1 MARARYQL
9 NETAGRERLGRGAS
23 QQRSRPTRAREAS
36 YQIYIYIV
44 TVASRMAVAP
54 RGHRHRWRAI
64 ITFIS
69 RPTAATANEGT
80 RRQAGEIIIVLKA
93 SRMAVVPQGH

>member
-1 MARARYQL
+1 
-9 NETAGRERLGRGAS
+9 
-23 QQRSRPTRAREAS
+23 
-36 YQIYIYIV
+36 
-44 TVASRMAVAP
+44 MAVAP

-80 RRQAGEIIIVLKA
+80 GRQAGEIIIVLKA